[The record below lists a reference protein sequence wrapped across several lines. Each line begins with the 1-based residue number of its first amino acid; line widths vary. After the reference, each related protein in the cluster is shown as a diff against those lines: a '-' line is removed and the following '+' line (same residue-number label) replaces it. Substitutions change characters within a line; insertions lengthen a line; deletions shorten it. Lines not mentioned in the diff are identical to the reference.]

1 MDNKWRHRNKLN
13 MVHKTVDK
21 DTWYIVYLEDESKI
35 FYGFCPT
42 GTRLDSG
49 MPVVEEYDNEADW
62 LIRLAELGITP
73 EPPVE

>member
-21 DTWYIVYLEDESKI
+21 DTWYIVYLEDKSKI
-35 FYGFCPT
+35 FYGFCPN

-49 MPVVEEYDNEADW
+49 MPIVEEYDNEADW
-62 LIRLAELGITP
+62 LERLKELGITP
-73 EPPVE
+73 E